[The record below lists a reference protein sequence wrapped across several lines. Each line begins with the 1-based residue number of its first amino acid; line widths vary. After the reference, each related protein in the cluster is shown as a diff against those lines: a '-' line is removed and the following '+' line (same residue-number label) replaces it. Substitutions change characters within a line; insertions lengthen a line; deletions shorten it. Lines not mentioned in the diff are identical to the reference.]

1 MYNTSC
7 LKITAFRGCPR
18 FLKNNK
24 SFPIPL
30 NPSPLLLSI
39 QHFLSLEAFWSF
51 RKLTLQRLWRDVFIK
66 ETNSGNKK
74 VWLLVVSAFTGG
86 GKKKRILQVDPWLL
100 APRYHLLPSSPC
112 SLCPSSCVSNTT
124 MEVLPYGIPVR
135 DRKRDIGHYRAIWG
149 SLLAKQSF
157 QTATLLWMKGEVRI
171 CVLWRGFPSWMV

>member
-30 NPSPLLLSI
+30 NPSPLLLNI

-66 ETNSGNKK
+66 ESNSGNKK
-74 VWLLVVSAFTGG
+74 VWLLVVSAFTGE
-86 GKKKRILQVDPWLL
+86 KKKRSCKLIPGCWL
-100 APRYHLLPSSPC
+100 PDTTFCPLLPALSFPAAVWATPPWRC
-112 SLCPSSCVSNTT
+112 FLMVYRYVIGNVTLVITEPSGVPSWQNAASRQPHSCGWKERSEYVCC
-124 MEVLPYGIPVR
+124 
-135 DRKRDIGHYRAIWG
+135 
-149 SLLAKQSF
+149 
-157 QTATLLWMKGEVRI
+157 GEVSLPEW
-171 CVLWRGFPSWMV
+171 CK